1 MHDWSDKYCV
11 RILERLREAMGEHSR
26 ILIMDQILDDPPNR
40 VSAATDF
47 TMMNIGAGE
56 RDAKR
61 WFELVE
67 KIGGLEVVKIWPNPV
82 SPMGVVEVKKKL

>member
-1 MHDWSDKYCV
+1 M
-11 RILERLREAMGEHSR
+11 RILERLRDAMAEYSR

-47 TMMNIGAGE
+47 TMMNVGAGE
-56 RDAKR
+56 RDVKR
-61 WFELVE
+61 WLELVE
-67 KIGGLEVVKIWPNPV
+67 KVGGLEVVKIWPNPV